1 MRPLDEFT
9 KAGARDK
16 VDLVDGLI
24 GTNVV
29 LCDALFNS
37 QCFRKRL
44 KSQSYDIS
52 PAPGSKLGII
62 IIIIVIILLLLYYP
76 DFIYKFLIVSRRMT

>member
-29 LCDALFNS
+29 LCDTLFNF

-44 KSQSYDIS
+44 KSQSYDLS
-52 PAPGSKLGII
+52 PVPGSKLGII
-62 IIIIVIILLLLYYP
+62 LL
-76 DFIYKFLIVSRRMT
+76 SRFYLQISYCITSYDLV